1 MKTFAKTFALLFMT
15 MTIGTHARVLEDA
28 PAPAPSAAAALYGYT
43 GDMVLQEGGVDDAPP
58 NNTPPNSRGLQ
69 LSNDHKMP
77 EYKFATGTIIIA
89 NNTSKGKRVFVIYM
103 HNNKTQS
110 SEVTKSHVCMGNTI
124 LYTEAPE
131 EIKNLKTNDTVEV
144 MFYISVSISE
154 EFVGKYIL
162 YRIFVNDRSPPSHGM
177 VLQEGGVD
185 DAPPNITPPNTRG
198 LLQLSNDH
206 KTNDHKNNDHI
217 IFDPCTPNYQYFKGE
232 IYRRK
237 GNVYVFYSPHNEEQV
252 DKVTKD
258 QVNMR
263 YNSTHGELLYKAVP
277 WKIHK
282 LRTGDIVQVM
292 ASSHCKNRKGYGLY
306 RIFINARSR

>member
-28 PAPAPSAAAALYGYT
+28 PAPAPSAAAAAALYGYT

-58 NNTPPNSRGLQ
+58 NTPPNTRGLLQ
-69 LSNDHKMP
+69 LSNDHEMP
-77 EYKFATGTIIIA
+77 TYQFATGGILRGNHTE
-89 NNTSKGKRVFVIYM
+89 SGDKVFVIYM
-103 HNNKTQS
+103 HNNEKHV
-110 SEVTKSHVCMGNTI
+110 SEVTKGDVCLGNRI
-124 LYTEAPE
+124 DYNPAPPE
-131 EIKNLKTNDTVEV
+131 EINNLKTNDTVEV
-144 MFYISVSISE
+144 MFYISGSNSE
-154 EFVGKYIL
+154 KYIL
-162 YRIFVNDRSPPSHGM
+162 YRIFVNDRSPPSHDM

-185 DAPPNITPPNTRG
+185 DVPPNTPPNTRG
-198 LLQLSNDH
+198 ILQLS
-206 KTNDHKNNDHI
+206 NDHKNNDHI
-217 IFDPCTPNYQYFKGE
+217 ISDPCTPNYQYFKGK

-237 GNVYVFYSPHNEEQV
+237 GNVYVFYSVHNEEQV

-258 QVNMR
+258 QVNMM

-292 ASSHCKNRKGYGLY
+292 ASSPCKNRKGYSLY
-306 RIFINARSR
+306 RIFI